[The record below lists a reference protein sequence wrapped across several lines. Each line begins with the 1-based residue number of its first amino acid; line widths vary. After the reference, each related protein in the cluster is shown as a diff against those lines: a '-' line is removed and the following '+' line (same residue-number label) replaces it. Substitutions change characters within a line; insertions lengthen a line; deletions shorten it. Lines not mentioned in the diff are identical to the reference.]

1 MEVGINFNEDNY
13 QLLCNKQNM
22 YLKFNKE
29 ENTYMLDFEVENKN
43 FDLNKLINFEIY
55 KIIKTVNEDIIE
67 DIEIISQ
74 PSSDEVEVLF
84 IFKRFGK
91 NAGIPQKYLFIKTK
105 RQQNNNF
112 ILFSSVDS
120 ENDISKMNNHTAERM
135 KCNFAKL
142 TILPYKNKIRLNYI
156 FRIDINEDLPI
167 YMENIIGL
175 MMKKIFFN
183 LKLLLE
189 KE

>member
-13 QLLCNKQNM
+13 QLVCNKQDM

-91 NAGIPQKYLFIKTK
+91 NAGIPQKYL
-105 RQQNNNF
+105 
-112 ILFSSVDS
+112 L
-120 ENDISKMNNHTAERM
+120 
-135 KCNFAKL
+135 
-142 TILPYKNKIRLNYI
+142 
-156 FRIDINEDLPI
+156 
-167 YMENIIGL
+167 
-175 MMKKIFFN
+175 
-183 LKLLLE
+183 
-189 KE
+189 